1 MLEKATDAELKK
13 VEQDLENRI
22 KPKINI
28 DIDSQNLNKASEKYV
43 DMQNS
48 VSGVTQR
55 TKEWVTST
63 GEIVKQTEMLKAGT
77 TEISKRITD
86 TTINYKKQRD
96 EIAKI
101 TAEQSKYWSQRRQ
114 ETLSDMTKKPDE
126 LVKMAGYY
134 KQLEAS
140 SNEFNNKNINAID
153 YEIQQREIQGQQFS
167 KALQAKMLQGV
178 EEKKITAEIHKQSL
192 AQQDLLNKIRGM
204 RGMDGKF
211 IVGDNLN
218 ALNQVESQIRGFD
231 PANKNFSKNMDEA
244 NSKLKQITTTTNLY
258 KKEVQDANKYT
269 GLFGQSIFEAGN
281 FLPLI
286 MVTL

>member
-1 MLEKATDAELKK
+1 MNSLSDDIFIRIKTLLEKASEAELKK
-13 VEQDLENRI
+13 IEQDVEKRI
-22 KPKINI
+22 NPKIKV
-28 DIDSQNLNKASEKYV
+28 DLDTSNLNKASEKYV

-86 TTINYKKQRD
+86 TTIDYKKQRD
-96 EIAKI
+96 ELERI
-101 TAEQSKYWSQRRQ
+101 TSQIR
-114 ETLSDMTKKPDE
+114 
-126 LVKMAGYY
+126 
-134 KQLEAS
+134 
-140 SNEFNNKNINAID
+140 
-153 YEIQQREIQGQQFS
+153 
-167 KALQAKMLQGV
+167 
-178 EEKKITAEIHKQSL
+178 KQSL

-204 RGMDGKF
+204 RGIDGKF

-231 PANKNFSKNMDEA
+231 PANKNFGKNMDEA
-244 NSKLKQITTTTNLY
+244 NSKLKQISTTTSIY
-258 KKEVQDANKYT
+258 KKEIQDANKYT

-281 FLPLI
+281 FLPHYIAMYNCKCGEPRNLGCI
-286 MVTL
+286 FSV